1 MKLLKFPLESKT
13 PFADAA
19 FVYRTAGLHP
29 VPCEDKAPNRIRWRN
44 THRPPGDKFLS
55 ELVTKYGGDNIGILT
70 GRRSGVFIVD
80 VDDPG
85 QVDAMKARFG
95 VTPIATATPSG
106 GVHLWY
112 RGNGEGCG
120 KLPGVDLK
128 GEGGFV
134 VCPPSTR
141 REEKHRGKTYR
152 FTRGGLEDVD
162 KLRPILPGSFPQREG
177 KKAARVD
184 RKDTPRPAG
193 KKPLE
198 EGRNDRLFLA
208 VKEAAPTLDADGL
221 AAFAHRYNATEFEAD
236 RLDAGEVNKVVDS
249 VLGYKA
255 DDTLMVKGRG
265 PAIVLTKDDL
275 DARIAD
281 PPGLALYL
289 KLRVEHE
296 TRPEPFAVDRRA
308 LAPLL
313 GWSPWRVNAAR
324 KRLEDRGD
332 LKLTSK
338 GKATQ
343 KPDGT
348 WKTPPNL
355 YALHRGPVPIP
366 NTTIHP
372 FPLLPSLPLGDCSR
386 FQGDFFADDIEA
398 VNVVSLDS
406 WRRGVMPLEVRRATK
421 TKMRCLGLTQNALA
435 SRVGLSRPQLTNGLL
450 GRFGFG
456 PEATEK
462 LKAFLEVA

>member
-1 MKLLKFPLESKT
+1 MLFRS
-13 PFADAA
+13 
-19 FVYRTAGLHP
+19 
-29 VPCEDKAPNRIRWRN
+29 RN
-44 THRPPGDKFLS
+44 TRRPPGDKFLS

-95 VTPIATATPSG
+95 DTPIATATPSG

-112 RGNGEGCG
+112 RWKDERLG

-128 GEGGFV
+128 GEGGFI
-134 VCPPSTR
+134 VCPPSFR
-141 REEKHRGKTYR
+141 REGNHQGKTYR
-152 FTRGGLEDVD
+152 FTRGGLGNVD
-162 KLRPILPGSFPQREG
+162 QLPAILPGSFPQQDNRAPQICEGEAAAKVRSIGHLKCG
-177 KKAARVD
+177 KK
-184 RKDTPRPAG
+184 TP
-193 KKPLE
+193 E
-198 EGRNDRLFLA
+198 ESRNCRLYLA
-208 VKEAAPTLDADGL
+208 VKEAAPTRDADAL

-255 DDTLMVKGRG
+255 DGNLMLKGRG
-265 PAIVLTKDDL
+265 PAILLTKTEI

-281 PPGLALYL
+281 PPGLALYVI
-289 KLRVEHE
+289 LRVEHE
-296 TRPEPFAVDRRA
+296 HRPEPFAVDRRA
-308 LAPLL
+308 LADVL
-313 GWSPWRVNAAR
+313 GWSPGRVDAAR
-324 KRLEDRGD
+324 KRLVERGD
-332 LKLTSK
+332 LKLTGK

-343 KPDGT
+343 LPTGT
-348 WKTPPNL
+348 WKNAPNL
-355 YALHRGPVPIP
+355 YALNRGPNYVP
-366 NTTIHP
+366 NTTRHLPPALPRPLVDVSP
-372 FPLLPSLPLGDCSR
+372 F
-386 FQGDFFADDIEA
+386 FQGDFFGGDFEA

-421 TKMRCLGLTQNALA
+421 TKMRCLGLTQNTLA
-435 SRVGLSRPQLTNGLL
+435 SRVGLSHPQLTNGLL